1 MNYLNDLLH
10 AREES
15 DATLFFP
22 HQPGRMAGGGVV
34 MKDGSVAEK
43 VEKTS
48 ATADADLI
56 EERAAFEQR
65 PKEGRKEGGREGRG
79 MSAVTTTTRTD
90 ATVMTETN
98 AQTHMLR
105 PLWEEQDDLQGSA
118 KRWTPG
124 CVNGGGKW

>member
-48 ATADADLI
+48 AAADADLI

-65 PKEGRKEGGREGRG
+65 PKEGRREGRG
-79 MSAVTTTTRTD
+79 MRAVTTTTRTD

-105 PLWEEQDDLQGSA
+105 PLWEEQDDLQGPA
-118 KRWTPG
+118 KRWTQ
-124 CVNGGGKW
+124 VA